1 MFIDIDYLLSLDIQ
15 KFESEIAKI
24 DSDVLINQ
32 LKQVSVT
39 NKKELILTRIS
50 TILGDDYVSLMRI
63 ALQS

>member
-15 KFESEIAKI
+15 KLESEIAKI

-32 LKQVSVT
+32 LKQVSEI

-50 TILGDDYVSLMRI
+50 TILGDNYVSLMRI